1 MNEIALNR
9 VIKKDQID
17 RISADFTNRILDGYI
32 NPLQAIAT
40 VAAIERFVKDIR
52 GNALI
57 KDAVREELEKYGSK
71 SVDFQGVK
79 FQLKAVSTRYDFT
92 ECNDPVW
99 VSLNNNLE
107 IAKAAIKERED
118 FLKALPAEGI
128 TEIDRLTGE
137 VVEVKRPLKKSE
149 DGYAITL

>member
-1 MNEIALNR
+1 MNEIRLNE
-9 VIKKDQID
+9 VITKNAID
-17 RISADFTNRILDGYI
+17 TITAQYTNRILDGEV

-40 VAAIERFVKDIR
+40 VAALERFVKDIR
-52 GNALI
+52 GNALV

-99 VSLNNNLE
+99 TRLSNNLD
-107 IAKAAIKERED
+107 IAKAALKERED
-118 FLKALPAEGI
+118 FLKALPADGI
-128 TEIDRLTGE
+128 TEIDTLTGE
-137 VVEVKRPLKKSE
+137 VVEVKRPLKRSE
-149 DGYAITL
+149 DGYSITL